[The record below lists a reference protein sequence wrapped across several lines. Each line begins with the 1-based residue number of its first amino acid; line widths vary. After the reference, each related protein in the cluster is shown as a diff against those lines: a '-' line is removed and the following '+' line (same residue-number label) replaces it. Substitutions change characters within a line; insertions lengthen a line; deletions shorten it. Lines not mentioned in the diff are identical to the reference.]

1 MFTNSDVKE
10 MFDTYGERICA
21 IGLNNGKRMLIGYNG
36 SNSIQLSD
44 ISFET
49 AGGCDVLAVKKI
61 DNSSGRN
68 VHYTTYITTEFIEF
82 IIVMSEE
89 DQNYRVD
96 PLLLS

>member
-1 MFTNSDVKE
+1 MFTNAGVQQ
-10 MFDTYGERICA
+10 MFTEYGDRICV
-21 IGLNNGKRMLIGYNG
+21 IGLNNGKRMFVGYNG

-49 AGGCDVLAVKKI
+49 IGGCDVMAVQKI

-82 IIVMSEE
+82 ISVMSEE
-89 DQNYRVD
+89 DADYRID
-96 PLLLS
+96 PLLMS